1 MELHNMPNN
10 FVHAIY
16 KMYHEQMSTE
26 QGRKALAEEQ
36 AGSKLLEAM
45 TGG

>member
-1 MELHNMPNN
+1 MPNN

-16 KMYHEQMSTE
+16 KMYHEQMSTK
-26 QGRKALAEEQ
+26 QGQKALAEEQ
-36 AGSKLLEAM
+36 AGEHLLDAM